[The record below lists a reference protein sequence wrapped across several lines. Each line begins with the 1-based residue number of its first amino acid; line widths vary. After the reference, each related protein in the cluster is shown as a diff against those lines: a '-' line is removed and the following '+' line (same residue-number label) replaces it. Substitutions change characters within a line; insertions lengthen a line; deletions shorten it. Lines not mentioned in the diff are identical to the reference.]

1 MDKTKSGN
9 LIPVFKQFLCDKETP
24 VSLFLDWG
32 MDEARD
38 CVLLESVVGGETL
51 GRNSFL
57 ARDPL
62 LVVQGKKGKFQI
74 VQTGA
79 QGDVHMEEVES
90 SDPLLV
96 LEERIGKLNQV
107 TDPRLPSFQGGA
119 VGFLG
124 YDAIRYYE
132 KISDNN
138 PDLEN
143 HPDTYFA
150 VYHSILVVDHINHIA
165 KIVCNADLTRHSS
178 PQEAYASALRTIQ
191 KIEDQVFVNP
201 KAHSPIVI
209 PENFREPL
217 PYTSVLGDEE
227 YKAAVERA
235 KKHIYAGDIFQV
247 VPSRKI
253 RFQPDVPPFQL
264 YRALRA
270 VNPSPYM
277 YFLKAGDL
285 KVVGSSPEILVKH
298 THEKTTLRPIAG
310 TRPRGKNKK
319 EDEVLAQDLLADQ
332 KEVAEHIMLVD
343 LGRNDLGRICEPGTV
358 KVEEFKIIERYSHVM
373 HIVSQCIGKLRKD
386 KTVYD
391 VIRATLPAGTVSG
404 APKIR
409 AMEIIDELENNHR
422 GIYAGGLGYISFT
435 GEMDMAIIIRTMV
448 IDNNS
453 AYLQAGGGIVFD
465 SDPEAE
471 LLETKNKMAGMLR
484 ALEFA
489 RAGLKGD
496 LK

>member
-1 MDKTKSGN
+1 MDKAEDS
-9 LIPVFKQFLCDKETP
+9 
-24 VSLFLDWG
+24 
-32 MDEARD
+32 
-38 CVLLESVVGGETL
+38 VLLESVYGGETL

-57 ARDPL
+57 ARDPR
-62 LVVQGKKGKFQI
+62 LVIQGKKGKFKIRKRDNQNKL
-74 VQTGA
+74 QE
-79 QGDVHMEEVES
+79 EEVES
-90 SDPLLV
+90 TDPLLV
-96 LEERIGKLNQV
+96 LEERIGKLKQV
-107 TDPRLPSFQGGA
+107 SDPRLPSFQGGA

-132 KISDNN
+132 EIPDNN
-138 PDLEN
+138 PDLED

-150 VYHSILVVDHINHIA
+150 IYQNLLIVDHIDHTV
-165 KIVCNADLTRHSS
+165 KIVSNADLTLHSS
-178 PQEAYASALRTIQ
+178 PEDAYNHAIASIQ
-191 KIEDQVFVNP
+191 NIEEEVFLHPTQHDAVVTAPDTN
-201 KAHSPIVI
+201 K
-209 PENFREPL
+209 PL
-217 PYTSVLGDEE
+217 SFTSVMGDED
-227 YKAAVERA
+227 YKTAISKI
-235 KKHIYAGDIFQV
+235 KKYIFDGDIFQV

-253 RFQPDVPPFQL
+253 KFQPDVPPFQI

-277 YFLKAGDL
+277 YFLKLG
-285 KVVGSSPEILVKH
+285 KIRVVGSSPEILVKH
-298 THEKTTLRPIAG
+298 SNDRTVLRPIAG
-310 TRPRGKNKK
+310 TRPRGKNRE
-319 EDEVLAQDLLADQ
+319 EDDHLANDLLSDQ

-343 LGRNDLGRICEPGTV
+343 LGRNDLGRICEPGSV

-373 HIVSQCIGKLRKD
+373 HIVSQCVGKLRSD

-391 VIRATLPAGTVSG
+391 VLRASLPAGTVSG

-435 GEMDMAIIIRTMV
+435 GEMDMAIIIRTIVM
-448 IDNNS
+448 DDTS
-453 AYLQAGGGIVFD
+453 AYLQAGGGIVYD

-471 LLETKNKMAGMLR
+471 LQETKNKMAGMLR

-489 RAGLKGD
+489 RSGLKGE

>member
-1 MDKTKSGN
+1 MDKANDS
-9 LIPVFKQFLCDKETP
+9 
-24 VSLFLDWG
+24 
-32 MDEARD
+32 
-38 CVLLESVVGGETL
+38 VLLESVIAGETL

-57 ARDPL
+57 AKNPRIVL
-62 LVVQGKKGKFQI
+62 RGKKGKFTLKSI
-74 VQTGA
+74 GSDGNTTSE
-79 QGDVHMEEVES
+79 DITS

-96 LEERIGKLNQV
+96 LEDRIGKLKQV
-107 TDPRLPSFQGGA
+107 TDPRLPAFQGGA

-132 KISDNN
+132 EIPDKN

-150 VYHSILVVDHINHIA
+150 IYENFLVIDHINHTV
-165 KIVCNADLTRHSS
+165 KIVANANTTLSND
-178 PQEAYASALRTIQ
+178 PKEAYQRALQ
-191 KIEDQVFVNP
+191 SIEKMEEEIFLNPQVHD
-201 KAHSPIVI
+201 AII
-209 PENFREPL
+209 TPENSSTPL
-217 PYTSVLGDEE
+217 SYTSVLGDNE
-227 YKAAVERA
+227 YVEAVNKA
-235 KKHIYAGDIFQV
+235 KKYIYEGDIFQV

-253 RFQPDVPPFQL
+253 QFQPDVPAFQI

-277 YFLKAGDL
+277 YFLKSDDL

-310 TRPRGKNKK
+310 TRHRGKTKK
-319 EDEVLAQDLLADQ
+319 EDDYLAEDLLADK
-332 KEVAEHIMLVD
+332 KEIAEHIMLVD

-358 KVEEFKIIERYSHVM
+358 KVEDFKIIERYSHVM
-373 HIVSQCIGKLRKD
+373 HIVSQCIGKLRSD

-409 AMEIIDELENNHR
+409 AMQIIDELENNHR
-422 GIYAGGLGYISFT
+422 GIYAGGLGYISFA
-435 GEMDMAIIIRTMV
+435 GEMDMAIIIRTIV
-448 IDNNS
+448 IDDKS

-465 SDPEAE
+465 SDPQAE
-471 LLETKNKMAGMLR
+471 LTETKNKMAGMLR

-489 RAGLKGD
+489 RAGLKGE

>member
-1 MDKTKSGN
+1 MFLDGGMDKADDS
-9 LIPVFKQFLCDKETP
+9 F
-24 VSLFLDWG
+24 
-32 MDEARD
+32 
-38 CVLLESVVGGETL
+38 LLESVYGGETL

-57 ARDPL
+57 AKNPKFIL
-62 LVVQGKKGKFQI
+62 QGKNGKFQI
-74 VQTGA
+74 TNQF
-79 QGDVHMEEVES
+79 QGKKNVEWVES
-90 SDPLLV
+90 EDPLLL
-96 LEERIGKLNQV
+96 LEERIGKLKQV
-107 TDPRLPSFQGGA
+107 VDPRLPAFQGGA

-132 KISDNN
+132 EIPDKN

-150 VYHSILVVDHINHIA
+150 IYQNLLIVDHINHTV
-165 KIVCNADLTRHSS
+165 KILANANINEFSS
-178 PQEAYASALRTIQ
+178 PSEAYRNAIQ
-191 KIEDQVFVNP
+191 SIQELEEEIFNNP
-201 KAHSPIVI
+201 CVHDSVVTSKKDGK
-209 PENFREPL
+209 PL
-217 PYTSVLGDEE
+217 SYESVMGDEDYMSAIE
-227 YKAAVERA
+227 KA
-235 KKHIYAGDIFQV
+235 KKYIYEGDIFQV

-253 RFQPDVPPFQL
+253 KFQPDVPAFQI

-277 YFLKAGDL
+277 YFLKLGDI

-310 TRPRGKNKK
+310 TRPRGKTKK
-319 EDEVLAQDLLADQ
+319 EDEFLAQDLLGDK
-332 KEVAEHIMLVD
+332 KEISEHIMLVD
-343 LGRNDLGRICEPGTV
+343 LGRNDLGRICEAGTV
-358 KVEEFKIIERYSHVM
+358 KVEDFKIIEKYSHVM

-422 GIYAGGLGYISFT
+422 GIYAGGLGYISFA
-435 GEMDMAIIIRTMV
+435 GEMDMAIIIRTIV
-448 IDNNS
+448 IDGNS
-453 AYLQAGGGIVFD
+453 AYLQAGGGIVYD
-465 SDPEAE
+465 SNPEDE
-471 LLETKNKMAGMLR
+471 LQETKNKMAGMLR

-489 RAGLKGD
+489 RAGLQGE